1 MNFRRKENAVETGCW
16 SVDGALLRVLGG
28 SVMADVL
35 ALSSSSYKLGTRIL
49 QSLFLGCCAIGFLGC
64 SCKKLLLPKVC
75 VSLENNC

>member
-1 MNFRRKENAVETGCW
+1 
-16 SVDGALLRVLGG
+16 
-28 SVMADVL
+28 
-35 ALSSSSYKLGTRIL
+35 LGTRIL